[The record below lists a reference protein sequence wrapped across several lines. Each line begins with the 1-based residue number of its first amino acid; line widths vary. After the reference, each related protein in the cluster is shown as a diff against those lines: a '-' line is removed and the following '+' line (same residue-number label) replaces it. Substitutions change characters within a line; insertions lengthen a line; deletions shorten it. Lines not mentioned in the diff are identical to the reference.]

1 MSTLS
6 ARPPSSSPL
15 RPQTIADLLAR
26 LGDIPPERVRL
37 EPAIGTAT
45 ERDVL
50 EIAAREGVLCEL
62 VDGVLV
68 EKAMSY
74 RESLL
79 ALFIAEMLNAFVRP
93 RNLGLVTGEAGM
105 MRLFGGLI
113 RIPDVAFA
121 SWDRI
126 PGGKVPTEPVPA
138 LVPELAIEILS
149 PGNTP
154 AEMRRKRTE
163 YFSAGVRL
171 VWIVDPDSR
180 SVSVYTGV
188 EQSTVLHES
197 DVLEGG
203 EVLPGFS
210 LPLKELF
217 AELERRR
224 NQ

>member
-1 MSTLS
+1 
-6 ARPPSSSPL
+6 
-15 RPQTIADLLAR
+15 
-26 LGDIPPERVRL
+26 
-37 EPAIGTAT
+37 
-45 ERDVL
+45 
-50 EIAAREGVLCEL
+50 
-62 VDGVLV
+62 
-68 EKAMSY
+68 MSY